1 MRIRVLALALTV
13 SLVAAVAAQEIKLTP
28 AKVESFSPQGQV
40 KDVRQVVARFSQP
53 MVSFGDPR
61 SESPFDVSC
70 AAPAENAGRGRW
82 ADARNWLYDFDRD
95 LPAGV
100 ECSFKTKAGLKTF
113 AGVEIASQTFRFSTG
128 GPSIRGAWPDEGEER
143 IDEAQVFMLALDA
156 HADLATV
163 RANAYCSV
171 DGIGER
177 LPLKVV
183 EGKERERILSEQKNR
198 ARVLFEVITKRASS
212 APERGVTAVKD
223 VRLIDAPILVA
234 SCSRPLPAG
243 ANVRLVWGAG
253 IKTINGIATTE
264 VQTLP
269 YQVRPHFSARFTCQR
284 VNANAGCIPVLPVQL
299 EFTAP
304 VSRELASK
312 IELQGLNGK
321 VHRPVIDPNVV
332 SVEAVEFKGPFAER
346 SEATITLPKELKD
359 DASRALSNAAA
370 FPMKIVI
377 DDDPPL
383 VKFPSRF
390 GILEA
395 NAQPA
400 LPVTVRNVEPTLDAY
415 ALDVAKAP
423 KVAAKGRVKRI
434 DTDDDVALAHWM
446 SRILQE
452 PEAYIRRRNGEY
464 AKPGSTPML
473 SDAER
478 ATAQPIDIPRA
489 EPKTAMQ
496 VIGIPLPQ
504 PGLYAVEI
512 ASLRLGQALHAEDKP
527 YYVSGGALVTN
538 LAVHFKHGRESSLAW
553 VTRLDDGKPAS
564 GAQVRVTDCLGK
576 RWWDGVT
583 DANGIARIDR
593 ELPRQNRWQEC
604 RHASNAYIVSARL
617 NGDMSLMLTSW
628 NEGIRPW
635 QFNLG
640 GGSGAEPVIAHTVF
654 DRALFRA
661 GETVSMK
668 HVIRRR
674 MGTGFTA
681 VEDRYLPRK
690 LQLVH
695 SGSGQQF
702 ELPVSWSNGTAITT
716 WSIPKDAK
724 LGEYSTL
731 FFDPERGRS
740 ARLQSGSFRVEQ
752 FRVPLMKAVLKP
764 PAKSVVNASQVAID
778 AQLSH
783 LSGGPAAGAPVKF
796 RSRIVPS
803 SRSFADYDEF
813 SFGGEVPK
821 IGIEAEA
828 PYDEAQEETQVT
840 SGTARVQDISLDA
853 NGGARVVFD
862 KLSVT
867 EKTQRTRALEVEM
880 EYADPNGQILTA
892 FTQTLLT
899 PSALVVGL
907 APDGSFFKRDSLRFK
922 AVVLDNTG
930 KPQAGKDVTVDA
942 YSSTRF
948 AYRKRLLGG
957 FYAYEQT
964 VEVKRLKQ
972 VCRGTSD
979 ARGLVLCSGAA
990 PATGDLI
997 LVAHTDDSQGN
1008 AAVATRDVYV
1018 AGHDDG
1024 WFEAGQS
1031 DRIDLIAD
1039 KRSYEPGETARF
1051 EVRMPYRVATALIS
1065 VEREGVL
1072 ESRVVTIDS
1081 KSPYIEVPMLGHYGP
1096 NAYVSALIVRGRVD
1110 PEVPGRFAWLRR
1122 MIFRA
1127 AKFVGLVDEV
1137 PVERDTRPTALVD
1150 LTKPSYRLGMAQ
1162 VKVGWKAYELR
1173 VKVEPDKAVYK
1184 VRDRAAVVIT
1194 VTDPS
1199 GKPMANAELAVAAVD
1214 EGLLALASNRS
1225 WDLLGAMMQRRPI
1238 EVETS
1243 TAQSQ
1248 VIGKRHF
1255 GKKAVA
1261 AGGGGGS
1268 GENARELFDT
1278 LLMWNPR
1285 VLLDENGRA
1294 RIEVPLNDSLT
1305 SFRIE
1310 AIANTTSVADGEPS
1324 RFGSGGAAIRT
1335 TQDVMLFAGL
1345 PPFVREGDRFDAQ
1358 VTVRNG
1364 SDRPL
1369 ELSLDATMNGDG
1381 MPATQL
1387 PPSTMSLAAGGAQT
1401 ISLPAQVPFGV
1412 KQLQWQITARE
1423 VNASASDTIRISQ
1436 SVGVAVP
1443 VRVFQQTLLQ
1453 IEPAKTTSF
1462 PIELPRGA
1470 ITGRGGVEVKL
1481 ARSLGGSAD
1490 TIKQWMAAY
1499 PFTCLEQRASVAVAL
1514 EDQARWQRVMDSLPA
1529 LLDRDG
1535 LAKFFPSPWN
1545 DGDDTLTAY
1554 LLTIASE
1561 AGYEIP
1567 EAARERMLR
1576 GLADFVAGRV
1586 VRYTALPT
1594 ADLAIRK
1601 VAAIDALARYQ
1612 KAEPRMLESIEIAPN
1627 LWPTSAVLD
1636 WMSLLKKLQTIPKRN
1651 ERLAEA
1657 QQILRS
1663 RMTFS
1668 GTTLAFS
1675 TEKSDYLW
1683 WLMVSPDRNAVRA
1696 LALLSDDA
1704 SFKDEM
1710 PRIARGA
1717 LSRQQAGKWNTTLAN
1732 AWGVLALRRFQSR
1745 FESEAVT
1752 GRSIVSVGSDPH
1764 SLDWKSAQS
1773 RATNDPTKG
1782 TAIGAGPSQADRGPP
1797 RGADAQRP
1805 GANTYS
1811 IGAGVDTQFAWPAS
1825 VEPLSIVHEGS
1836 GRPWAFIT
1844 SRAALPL
1851 QAPLFA
1857 GYQIKRT
1864 VTPIE
1869 QKAASVWARGD
1880 VYRVTLEVE
1889 AQMDMTWVVI
1899 SDPIPAGAAVLGSGL
1914 GGDSRQLVTNERREG
1929 MAWPAY
1935 EERAFDGF
1943 RAYYRYVPKGKLKLE
1958 YTVRLNNA
1966 GAFSM
1971 PPTRVE
1977 AMYAPESFGELP
1989 VASMEVRQ

>member
-1 MRIRVLALALTV
+1 MRIRNVAVVLLL
-13 SLVAAVAAQEIKLTP
+13 SLVAAVAAQDA

-61 SESPFDVSC
+61 SEAPFDIEC
-70 AAPAENAGRGRW
+70 AALGKNLGRGRW
-82 ADARNWLYDFDRD
+82 ADARNWLYDFDQD
-95 LPAGV
+95 LPAGI
-100 ECSFKTKAGLKTF
+100 ECNFKTKPGLKTF
-113 AGVEIASQTFRFSTG
+113 AGAEVAAQTFRFSTG
-128 GPSIRGAWPDEGEER
+128 GPSIRGAWPDEGEDR

-156 HADLATV
+156 HADLASV
-163 RANAYCSV
+163 RANAYCVV

-177 LPLKVV
+177 LPLAII
-183 EGKERERILSEQKNR
+183 EGKERERILGEQKNR
-198 ARVLFEVITKRASS
+198 ARVLFEVITKRGNRGIAS
-212 APERGVTAVKD
+212 
-223 VRLIDAPILVA
+223 VRDQRLVDAPILVS
-234 SCSRPLPAG
+234 SCGRPLPAG
-243 ANVRLVWGAG
+243 SNVRLVWGAG
-253 IKTINGIATTE
+253 IKTVNGIMTTE
-264 VQTLP
+264 SQTLP
-269 YQVRPHFSARFTCQR
+269 YQVRPQFSARFTCQR
-284 VNANAGCIPVLPVQL
+284 VNANAGCIPVLPAQL

-304 VSRELASK
+304 VARDIASK
-312 IELQGLNGK
+312 IELRGVDGA
-321 VHRPVIDPNVV
+321 VHRPTIDSNVATV
-332 SVEAVEFKGPFAER
+332 DSVEFKGPFAER
-346 SEATITLPKELKD
+346 SEATILLPGNLKD
-359 DASRALSNAAA
+359 DAGRTLANTAA
-370 FPMKIVI
+370 FPMKVRI

-390 GILEA
+390 GILEV

-400 LPVTVRNVEPTLDAY
+400 LPVTVRNVEPMLDAY

-423 KVAAKGRVKRI
+423 KVAAKGRIKRI
-434 DTDDDVALAHWM
+434 DTDDDAAVAQWM
-446 SRILQE
+446 RRILRE
-452 PEAYIRRRNGEY
+452 PSEDVRRNGEY
-464 AKPGSTPML
+464 LRPGSLPML
-473 SDAER
+473 SDIER
-478 ATAQPIDIPRA
+478 TAAQPIDIPRA
-489 EPKTAMQ
+489 EPKMAMQ

-504 PGLYAVEI
+504 TGLYAVEI
-512 ASLRLGQALHAEDKP
+512 ASKRLGQALHAEDKP

-553 VTRLDDGKPAS
+553 VTRLDDGKPVA

-576 RWWDGVT
+576 RWWDGAT
-583 DANGIARIDR
+583 DGSGIARIAQ
-593 ELPRQNRWQEC
+593 ELPPQNRWRDC
-604 RHASNAYIVSARL
+604 PHASNAYLVSARID
-617 NGDMSLMLTSW
+617 GDMSLMLTSW

-635 QFNLG
+635 QFSLG
-640 GGSGAEPVIAHTVF
+640 GGSGADPVIAHTVF

-674 MGTGFTA
+674 VGSGFAA
-681 VEDRYLPRK
+681 VETRSLPRQ
-690 LQLVH
+690 LQLIH
-695 SGSGQQF
+695 SGSGQKF
-702 ELPVSWSNGTAITT
+702 ELPATWNNGTALST

-724 LGEYSTL
+724 LGEYTVL
-731 FFDPERGRS
+731 FVDPERGRG
-740 ARLQSGSFRVEQ
+740 RQLQSGAFRVEQ

-764 PAKSVVNASQVAID
+764 PSKAVVNPTQVSID
-778 AQLSH
+778 AQLSY

-796 RSRIVPS
+796 RSRVVPS
-803 SRSFADYDEF
+803 SQSFPEYDEF
-813 SFGGEVPK
+813 SFGGAVPK
-821 IGIEAEA
+821 VGIEAEA
-828 PYDEAQEETQVT
+828 PYDEDRQDEPEAI
-840 SGTARVQDISLDA
+840 GGAARVQNVSLDV

-862 KLSVT
+862 KLAADKALFK
-867 EKTQRTRALEVEM
+867 EQTRALEVEM

-892 FTQTLLT
+892 FTQTLLS
-899 PSALVVGL
+899 PSAVVVGL
-907 APDGSFFKRDSLRFK
+907 ALDGSTFKRDSLKMK
-922 AVVLDNTG
+922 AVVLDNAG
-930 KPQAGKDVTVDA
+930 KPQVGKDVTVDA
-942 YSSTRF
+942 YSRTRF

-972 VCRGTSD
+972 VCRGTTD
-979 ARGLVLCSGAA
+979 ARGLVRCSGPA
-990 PATGDLI
+990 PASGDLI
-997 LVAHTDDSQGN
+997 LVARADDAQGN
-1008 AAVATRDVYV
+1008 AAIATRDVYV
-1018 AGHDDG
+1018 AGSDDS

-1039 KRSYEPGETARF
+1039 KRSYEPGETARY
-1051 EVRMPYRVATALIS
+1051 EVRMPYRTATALIT

-1072 ESRVVTIDS
+1072 ESRVATIDS

-1096 NAYVSALIVRGRVD
+1096 NAYVTALVVRGRIE
-1110 PEVPGRFAWLRR
+1110 PELPGKFAWLRR
-1122 MIFRA
+1122 MIYRA
-1127 AKFVGLVDEV
+1127 AKFIGIVDEV

-1173 VKVEPDKAVYK
+1173 VKVEPEKPVYK
-1184 VRDRAAVVIT
+1184 VRDRAAVIVT
-1194 VTDPS
+1194 VTDPN

-1225 WDLLGAMMQRRPI
+1225 WDLLSAMMQRRPI

-1261 AGGGGGS
+1261 AGGGGG

-1285 VLLDENGRA
+1285 VTLDENGRA
-1294 RIEVPLNDSLT
+1294 RVEVPLNDSLT

-1310 AIANTTSVADGEPS
+1310 AIANTTTGES

-1335 TQDVMLFAGL
+1335 TQDVMMFAGL

-1364 SDRPL
+1364 ADRPL
-1369 ELSLDATMNGDG
+1369 ELAINATMNAEGAAG
-1381 MPATQL
+1381 TQL
-1387 PPSTMSLAAGGAQT
+1387 PASTLSLAAGGAQT
-1401 ISLPAQVPFGV
+1401 ISLPAQVPYGA
-1412 KQLQWQITARE
+1412 KQLRWQITARE
-1423 VNASASDTIRISQ
+1423 MNAAEVNAKTSDTIKISQ
-1436 SVGVAVP
+1436 NVGVAVP
-1443 VRVFQQTLLQ
+1443 VRVYQQTLLQ
-1453 IEPAKTTSF
+1453 LEPAKATSF
-1462 PIELPRGA
+1462 PVELPKGA
-1470 ITGRGGVEVKL
+1470 IAGRGGVEVKL
-1481 ARSLGGSAD
+1481 ARSLGGSAE
-1490 TIKQWMAAY
+1490 TIQQWMAAY

-1514 EDQARWQRVMDSLPA
+1514 EDPLRWQRVMDSLPA

-1535 LAKFFPSPWN
+1535 LAKYFPSSWPN
-1545 DGDDTLTAY
+1545 DGDDTLTSY
-1554 LLTIASE
+1554 LLTIANE

-1601 VAAIDALARYQ
+1601 VAAIEALARYG

-1651 ERLAEA
+1651 ERLAEV

-1668 GTTLAFS
+1668 GTTLVFS

-1704 SFKDEM
+1704 SFKEEM
-1710 PRIARGA
+1710 PRMARGA

-1745 FESEAVT
+1745 FEGEAVT
-1752 GRSIVSVGSDPH
+1752 GRSIVSVGNDPH
-1764 SLDWKSAQS
+1764 SLDWKTAQS
-1773 RATNDPTKG
+1773 RATNDPTRG
-1782 TAIGAGPSQADRGPP
+1782 TPV
-1797 RGADAQRP
+1797 
-1805 GANTYS
+1805 
-1811 IGAGVDTQFAWPAS
+1811 GAGVDTQFAWPTS
-1825 VEPLSIVHEGS
+1825 VESLSIVHEGS

-1864 VTPIE
+1864 VTPVE
-1869 QKAASVWARGD
+1869 QKTANVWARGD
-1880 VYRVTLEVE
+1880 TYRVTLEVD
-1889 AQMDMTWVVI
+1889 AQADMTWVVV
-1899 SDPIPAGAAVLGSGL
+1899 SDPIPTGAAVLGSGL
-1914 GGDSRQLVTNERREG
+1914 GGDSRQLVSNERRDG

-1977 AMYAPESFGELP
+1977 AMYAPESFAELP
-1989 VASMEVRQ
+1989 VAALEVRP

>member
-1 MRIRVLALALTV
+1 MRIRLLVLALML
-13 SLVAAVAAQEIKLTP
+13 SLVAAVAAQDA
-28 AKVESFSPQGQV
+28 AKVESFSPQGQI

-61 SESPFDVSC
+61 SEAPFDIAC
-70 AAPAENAGRGRW
+70 AALGANSGRGRW
-82 ADARNWLYDFDRD
+82 ADARNWLYDFEQD
-95 LPAGV
+95 LPAGI
-100 ECSFKTKAGLKTF
+100 ECTFKTKAGLKTF
-113 AGVEIASQTFRFSTG
+113 AGVELAAQTFRFSTG
-128 GPSIRGAWPDEGEER
+128 GPSIRGAWPDEGAER
-143 IDEAQVFMLALDA
+143 IDEAQVFLLALDA
-156 HADLATV
+156 HADLASV
-163 RANAYCSV
+163 RANAYCAV

-177 LPLKVV
+177 LPLSIL
-183 EGKERERILSEQKNR
+183 EGKERERILAEQKNR
-198 ARVLFEVITKRASS
+198 ARVLFEVITKRGNRGLAS
-212 APERGVTAVKD
+212 VKD
-223 VRLIDAPILVA
+223 VRLVDAPILVA
-234 SCSRPLPAG
+234 SCGRPLPAG
-243 ANVRLVWGAG
+243 AHVRLVWGAG
-253 IKTINGIATTE
+253 IKTTNGIATTE
-264 VQTLP
+264 AQTLS
-269 YQVRPHFSARFTCQR
+269 YQVRPQFSARFTCQR
-284 VNANAGCIPVLPVQL
+284 VNANAGCIPVLPAQL

-304 VSRELASK
+304 VARGVASK
-312 IELQGLNGK
+312 IELRAADGQ
-321 VHRPVIDPNVV
+321 VHRPTIDPNVATV
-332 SVEAVEFKGPFAER
+332 DTVEFKGPFAER
-346 SEATITLPKELKD
+346 SEATISLPNDLKD
-359 DASRALSNAAA
+359 DAGRALANAAA
-370 FPMKIVI
+370 FPMKVRI

-390 GILEA
+390 GILEV

-400 LPVTVRNVEPTLDAY
+400 LPVTVRNVEPMLDAY

-423 KVAAKGRVKRI
+423 KAAAKGRIKRI
-434 DTDDDVALAHWM
+434 DTDDDAALAQWM
-446 SRILQE
+446 RRILRE
-452 PEAYIRRRNGEY
+452 PSEDIRRRNGEY
-464 AKPGSTPML
+464 LKPGSVPML

-478 ATAQPIDIPRA
+478 AAAQPIDIPRA
-489 EPKTAMQ
+489 EPKMAMQ

-512 ASLRLGQALHAEDKP
+512 ASTRLGQALHAEDRP

-553 VTRLDDGKPAS
+553 VTRLDSGKPVA
-564 GAQVRVTDCLGK
+564 GAQVRVTDCVGR
-576 RWWDGVT
+576 RWWDGAT
-583 DANGIARIDR
+583 DANGIARIER
-593 ELPRQNRWQEC
+593 ELPRQNRWQDC
-604 RHASNAYIVSARL
+604 PHAPNAYLVSARIG
-617 NGDMSLMLTSW
+617 GDMSLMLTSW

-640 GGSGAEPVIAHTVF
+640 GGSGAEPVIAHTVL

-674 MGTGFTA
+674 VGTGFAAIET
-681 VEDRYLPRK
+681 RNLPRQ
-690 LQLVH
+690 LQLIH
-695 SGSGQQF
+695 SGSGQRF
-702 ELPVSWSNGTAITT
+702 ELPLAWSNGTALST
-716 WSIPKDAK
+716 WNIPKDAK
-724 LGEYSTL
+724 LGEYTVL
-731 FFDPERGRS
+731 FVDAERGRES
-740 ARLQSGSFRVEQ
+740 QFRSSRLQSGSFRVEQ

-764 PAKSVVNASQVAID
+764 PSKSVVNASQVTID
-778 AQLSH
+778 AQLSY

-796 RSRIVPS
+796 RSRIVS
-803 SRSFADYDEF
+803 SSQSFPAYEKF
-813 SFGGEVPK
+813 TFGGVVPK
-821 IGIEAEA
+821 VGIEAEA
-828 PYDEAQEETQVT
+828 PYDEDRQDEPEAT
-840 SGTARVQDISLDA
+840 GGAARVQNVSLDA
-853 NGGARVVFD
+853 NGGVRVVFD
-862 KLSVT
+862 KLSSADKK
-867 EKTQRTRALEVEM
+867 EQQTRALEVEM

-922 AVVLDNTG
+922 AIVLDSTG
-930 KPQAGKDVTVDA
+930 KPQAGKDVSVDA
-942 YSSTRF
+942 YSRTRF

-979 ARGLVLCSGAA
+979 ARGLVLCSGSA
-990 PATGDLI
+990 PASGDLI
-997 LVAHTDDSQGN
+997 LVARADDAQGN
-1008 AAVATRDVYV
+1008 AAIATRDVYV
-1018 AGHDDG
+1018 AGSDDS
-1024 WFEAGQS
+1024 WFDAGQS

-1039 KRSYEPGETARF
+1039 KRSYEPGETARY
-1051 EVRMPYRVATALIS
+1051 EVRMPYRIATALIS

-1072 ESRVVTIDS
+1072 DTRVVTIDS

-1096 NAYVSALIVRGRVD
+1096 NAYVSALVVRGRVE
-1110 PEVPGRFAWLRR
+1110 PEMPGRFAWLRK
-1122 MIFRA
+1122 MIYRA
-1127 AKFVGLVDEV
+1127 AKFIGLVDEV

-1150 LTKPSYRLGMAQ
+1150 LTKPSFRLGMAQ

-1173 VKVEPDKAVYK
+1173 VKVEPEKPVYK
-1184 VRDRAAVVIT
+1184 VRDRAAVIVT
-1194 VTDPS
+1194 VTDPN
-1199 GKPMANAELAVAAVD
+1199 GQPMSNAELAVAAVD

-1261 AGGGGGS
+1261 AGGGGG

-1285 VLLDENGRA
+1285 VTLDENGRA

-1310 AIANTTSVADGEPS
+1310 AIANTTSGES
-1324 RFGSGGAAIRT
+1324 RFGSGGATIRT
-1335 TQDVMLFAGL
+1335 TQDVMIFAGL

-1364 SDRPL
+1364 ADRQL
-1369 ELSLDATMNGDG
+1369 ELAINATMNGDG
-1381 MPATQL
+1381 ASGTKL
-1387 PPSTMSLAAGGAQT
+1387 PPNTISLAAGGAQT

-1423 VNASASDTIRISQ
+1423 TNATASDTIKISQ

-1443 VRVFQQTLLQ
+1443 VRVYQQTLLQ
-1453 IEPAKTTSF
+1453 LEPAKATSF
-1462 PIELPRGA
+1462 PVELPKGA
-1470 ITGRGGVEVKL
+1470 IAGRGGVEVKL

-1514 EDQARWQRVMDSLPA
+1514 EDPLRWQRVMDSLPA

-1545 DGDDTLTAY
+1545 DGDDTLTSY

-1567 EAARERMLR
+1567 GSARERMLR
-1576 GLADFVAGRV
+1576 GLTDFVAGRV
-1586 VRYTALPT
+1586 VRYGALPT

-1601 VAAIDALARYQ
+1601 IAAIDALARYE
-1612 KAEPRMLESIEIAPN
+1612 KAQPRMLESIEIAPN

-1636 WMSLLKKLQTIPKRN
+1636 WMSLLKKLQAIPKRN

-1668 GTTLAFS
+1668 GTTLVFS

-1696 LALLSDDA
+1696 LALLSDDPT
-1704 SFKDEM
+1704 FKDEM
-1710 PRIARGA
+1710 PRMARGA

-1732 AWGVLALRRFQSR
+1732 AWGVLALRRFQAR

-1764 SLDWKSAQS
+1764 PLDWKAAQS

-1782 TAIGAGPSQADRGPP
+1782 TP
-1797 RGADAQRP
+1797 
-1805 GANTYS
+1805 
-1811 IGAGVDTQFAWPAS
+1811 IGAGVDTQFAWPAN

-1836 GRPWAFIT
+1836 GRPWAFII

-1851 QAPLFA
+1851 DKPLFA
-1857 GYQIKRT
+1857 GYQIKRS
-1864 VTPIE
+1864 VTPVD
-1869 QKAASVWARGD
+1869 QKTANIWARGD
-1880 VYRVTLEVE
+1880 VYRVTLEID
-1889 AQMDMTWVVI
+1889 AQADMTWVVI

-1914 GGDSRQLVTNERREG
+1914 GGDSRQLTSTERRDG
-1929 MAWPAY
+1929 QAWPAY
-1935 EERAFDGF
+1935 EERAFEGF

-1977 AMYAPESFGELP
+1977 AMYAPESFAELP
-1989 VASMEVRQ
+1989 VASIEVRP

>member
-1 MRIRVLALALTV
+1 MQIRTIALASLL
-13 SLVAAVAAQEIKLTP
+13 SLVAAVAAQDA
-28 AKVESFSPQGQV
+28 AKVESFSPQGQI

-61 SESPFDVSC
+61 SEAPFDIAC
-70 AAPAENAGRGRW
+70 DAKGRGRW
-82 ADARNWLYDFDRD
+82 ADARNWLYDFDQD

-100 ECSFKTKAGLKTF
+100 ECTFKTKPALKTF
-113 AGVEIASQTFRFSTG
+113 AGVDVAAQTFRFSTG

-143 IDEAQVFMLALDA
+143 IDEAQVFLLALDA
-156 HADLATV
+156 HADPASV
-163 RANAYCSV
+163 RANAYCAV

-177 LPLKVV
+177 LPLNIIQ
-183 EGKERERILSEQKNR
+183 GKERERILAEQKNR
-198 ARVLFEVITKRASS
+198 ARVLFEVITKRGSRGIAS
-212 APERGVTAVKD
+212 VKD
-223 VRLIDAPILVA
+223 VRLIDAPILAV
-234 SCSRPLPAG
+234 SCGRPLPAG
-243 ANVRLVWGAG
+243 AHVRLVWGAG
-253 IKTINGIATTE
+253 IKTSSGIATTE

-269 YQVRPHFSARFTCQR
+269 YQVRPQFSARFTCQR
-284 VNANAGCIPVLPVQL
+284 VNANAGCIPVLPAQL
-299 EFTAP
+299 ELTGP
-304 VSRELASK
+304 VARDIASK
-312 IELQGLNGK
+312 IELRAADGQ
-321 VHRPVIDPNVV
+321 VHRPTIDPNVATV
-332 SVEAVEFKGPFAER
+332 DAVEFKGPFAER
-346 SEATITLPKELKD
+346 SEATISLPDGFKD
-359 DASRALSNAAA
+359 DAGRTLANASA
-370 FPMKIVI
+370 FPMKVRI

-390 GILEA
+390 GILEL

-400 LPVTVRNVEPTLDAY
+400 LPVTVRNVEPLLDAY

-423 KVAAKGRVKRI
+423 NAFAKAAAKGRIKRI
-434 DTDDDVALAHWM
+434 DTDDDAAVAQWM
-446 SRILQE
+446 RRILRE
-452 PEAYIRRRNGEY
+452 PSEDIRRRNGEY
-464 AKPGSTPML
+464 LKPGTVPML
-473 SDAER
+473 SDADR
-478 ATAQPIDIPRA
+478 AAAQPIDIPRA
-489 EPKTAMQ
+489 EPKMAMQ

-512 ASLRLGQALHAEDKP
+512 ASARLGQALHAEDKP

-553 VTRLDDGKPAS
+553 VTRLDDGKPVV
-564 GAQVRVTDCLGK
+564 GAQVRVTDCVGK
-576 RWWDGVT
+576 HWWDGAT
-583 DANGIARIDR
+583 DANGIARIER
-593 ELPRQNRWQEC
+593 ELPRQNRWQDC
-604 RHASNAYIVSARL
+604 PHAPNAYLVSARI
-617 NGDMSLMLTSW
+617 GSDMSLMLTSW

-674 MGTGFTA
+674 VGTGFAA
-681 VEDRYLPRK
+681 VETRNLPRQ
-690 LQLVH
+690 LQLIH
-695 SGSGQQF
+695 SGSGQRF
-702 ELPVSWSNGTAITT
+702 ELTLAWNNGTALST
-716 WSIPKDAK
+716 WDIPKDAK
-724 LGEYSTL
+724 LGEYTTL
-731 FFDPERGRS
+731 LVESERGRGG

-764 PAKSVVNASQVAID
+764 PSKSVVNATQVTID
-778 AQLSH
+778 AQLSY

-803 SRSFADYDEF
+803 SQSFADYEEF
-813 SFGGEVPK
+813 SFGGAVPK
-821 IGIEAEA
+821 VGIEAEA
-828 PYDEAQEETQVT
+828 PYDESAPDEPEATG
-840 SGTARVQDISLDA
+840 GTARVQAVSLDA

-862 KLSVT
+862 NLTADK
-867 EKTQRTRALEVEM
+867 KQQQTRALEVEM

-899 PSALVVGL
+899 PSALVIGL

-930 KPQAGKDVTVDA
+930 KPEAGKEVSVDA
-942 YSSTRF
+942 FSRTRF

-964 VEVKRLKQ
+964 VEIKRLKQ

-979 ARGLVLCSGAA
+979 ARGLVLCSGSA
-990 PATGDLI
+990 PASGDLI
-997 LVAHTDDSQGN
+997 VVARAEDAQGN
-1008 AAVATRDVYV
+1008 PAIATRDVYV
-1018 AGHDDG
+1018 AGSDDS
-1024 WFEAGQS
+1024 WFEAGSS

-1039 KRSYEPGETARF
+1039 KRSYEPGETARY
-1051 EVRMPYRVATALIS
+1051 EVRMPYRTATALIS
-1065 VEREGVL
+1065 IEREGML

-1096 NAYVSALIVRGRVD
+1096 NAYVSALVVRGRIE
-1110 PEVPGRFAWLRR
+1110 PEMPGRFAWLRR
-1122 MIFRA
+1122 MIYRA
-1127 AKFVGLVDEV
+1127 AKFVGLVEDV

-1173 VKVEPDKAVYK
+1173 VKVEPEKPVYK
-1184 VRDRAAVVIT
+1184 VRDRAAVIVT

-1199 GKPMANAELAVAAVD
+1199 GKPASNAELAVAAVD

-1261 AGGGGGS
+1261 AGGGGG

-1278 LLMWNPR
+1278 LLMWNPH
-1285 VLLDENGRA
+1285 VTLDENGRA

-1310 AIANTTSVADGEPS
+1310 AIANTTQGEF

-1335 TQDVMLFAGL
+1335 TQDVMIFAGL

-1364 SDRPL
+1364 ADRPL
-1369 ELSLDATMNGDG
+1369 ELALNATMNGDG
-1381 MPATQL
+1381 IAATKS
-1387 PPSTMSLAAGGAQT
+1387 PPNTISLAAGGAQT

-1423 VNASASDTIRISQ
+1423 ANATASDTIKILQ

-1443 VRVFQQTLLQ
+1443 VRVYQQTLLQ
-1453 IEPAKTTSF
+1453 LEPAKATSF
-1462 PIELPRGA
+1462 PVELPKGA
-1470 ITGRGGVEVKL
+1470 IAGRGGVEVKL
-1481 ARSLGGSAD
+1481 ARSLGGSAE
-1490 TIKQWMAAY
+1490 TIQQWMATY

-1514 EDQARWQRVMDSLPA
+1514 EDPMRWQRVMDSLPA

-1545 DGDDTLTAY
+1545 DGDDTLTSY

-1567 EAARERMLR
+1567 DAARERMLR
-1576 GLADFVAGRV
+1576 GLSDFVAGRV

-1601 VAAIDALARYQ
+1601 IAAIDALARYG

-1636 WMSLLKKLQTIPKRN
+1636 WMSLLKKLQTIHKRN

-1668 GTTLAFS
+1668 GTTLVFS

-1696 LALLSDDA
+1696 LALLSDDPT
-1704 SFKDEM
+1704 FKDEM
-1710 PRIARGA
+1710 PRMARGA

-1745 FESEAVT
+1745 FESAAVT
-1752 GRSIVSVGSDPH
+1752 GRSIVSVGTDPH
-1764 SLDWKSAQS
+1764 ALDWKTAQS

-1782 TAIGAGPSQADRGPP
+1782 TP
-1797 RGADAQRP
+1797 
-1805 GANTYS
+1805 

-1825 VEPLSIVHEGS
+1825 VESLLMVHEGS

-1851 QAPLFA
+1851 DKPLFA
-1857 GYQIKRT
+1857 GYQIKRS

-1869 QKAASVWARGD
+1869 QKTANVWARGD

-1889 AQMDMTWVVI
+1889 AQADMTWVVI
-1899 SDPIPAGAAVLGSGL
+1899 SDPIPAGAAILGSGL
-1914 GGDSRQLVTNERREG
+1914 GGDARQLTSNERRDG
-1929 MAWPAY
+1929 YAWPAY
-1935 EERAFDGF
+1935 EERAFEGF
-1943 RAYYRYVPKGKLKLE
+1943 RAYYRYVPKGNLKVE

-1977 AMYAPESFGELP
+1977 AMYAPESFAELP
-1989 VASMEVRQ
+1989 VAAIEVRP

>member
-1 MRIRVLALALTV
+1 MRIRPFALALAL
-13 SLVAAVAAQEIKLTP
+13 SLVAAVAAQDA
-28 AKVESFSPQGQV
+28 AKVESFSPQGQI
-40 KDVRQVVARFSQP
+40 KDVRQVVVRFSQP
-53 MVSFGDPR
+53 MVSFNDPR
-61 SESPFDVSC
+61 SEAPFDIAC
-70 AAPAENAGRGRW
+70 AGVGRGRW
-82 ADARNWLYDFDRD
+82 ADARNWLYDFDQD
-95 LPAGV
+95 LPAGI
-100 ECSFKTKAGLKTF
+100 ECNFKTKAGLKSF
-113 AGVEIASQTFRFSTG
+113 AGAEVAAQTFRFSTG

-156 HADLATV
+156 HADLASV
-163 RANAYCSV
+163 RANAYCAV

-177 LPLKVV
+177 LPLAII
-183 EGKERERILSEQKNR
+183 EGKERERILAGQKNR
-198 ARVLFEVITKRASS
+198 ARVLFEVIFKRGN
-212 APERGVTAVKD
+212 RGVAAVKD
-223 VRLIDAPILVA
+223 VRLVDAPVLVA
-234 SCSRPLPAG
+234 SCGRPLPAG
-243 ANVRLVWGAG
+243 AHVRLVWGAG
-253 IKTINGIATTE
+253 IRTTNGIATTE

-269 YQVRPHFSARFTCQR
+269 YQVRPQFSARFTCQR
-284 VNANAGCIPVLPVQL
+284 VNANAGCIPVLPAQL

-304 VSRELASK
+304 VARDLASK
-312 IELQGLNGK
+312 IELRGADGQ
-321 VHRPVIDPNVV
+321 VHRATIDPNVATV
-332 SVEAVEFKGPFAER
+332 DSVEFKGPFAER
-346 SEATITLPKELKD
+346 SEATISLPSDLKD
-359 DASRALSNAAA
+359 DAGRVLANAAA
-370 FPMKIVI
+370 FPMKVRI

-390 GILEA
+390 GILEV

-400 LPVTVRNVEPTLDAY
+400 LPVTVRNVEPMLNAY

-423 KVAAKGRVKRI
+423 KVAAKGRIKRI
-434 DTDDDVALAHWM
+434 DTDDDAALAQWM
-446 SRILQE
+446 RRILRE
-452 PEAYIRRRNGEY
+452 PSEDIRRRNGEY
-464 AKPGSTPML
+464 LKPGTVPML

-478 ATAQPIDIPRA
+478 SAAQPIDIPRA
-489 EPKTAMQ
+489 EPKMAMQ

-504 PGLYAVEI
+504 TGLYAVEI
-512 ASLRLGQALHAEDKP
+512 ASRRLGQALHAEDKP

-553 VTRLDDGKPAS
+553 VTRLDDGKPVA

-583 DANGIARIDR
+583 DASGIARVER
-593 ELPRQNRWQEC
+593 ELPRQSRWQDC
-604 RHASNAYIVSARL
+604 PHASNAYIVSARID
-617 NGDMSLMLTSW
+617 GDMSLMLTSW

-668 HVIRRR
+668 HLIRRR
-674 MGTGFTA
+674 VGAGFAA
-681 VEDRYLPRK
+681 VETRNLPRQ
-690 LQLVH
+690 LQLIH
-695 SGSGQQF
+695 SGSGQRF
-702 ELPVSWSNGTAITT
+702 EVPVTWSNGTALST
-716 WSIPKDAK
+716 WNIPKDAK
-724 LGEYSTL
+724 LGEYTVL
-731 FFDPERGRS
+731 FADPERGRS
-740 ARLQSGSFRVEQ
+740 ARLQSGVFRVEQ

-764 PAKSVVNASQVAID
+764 PSKAIVNPSQVTID
-778 AQLSH
+778 AQLSY

-803 SRSFADYDEF
+803 SPLGDMRFAEYDEF
-813 SFGGEVPK
+813 SFGGAVPK
-821 IGIEAEA
+821 VGIEAEA
-828 PYDEAQEETQVT
+828 PYDESAQDEPEAI
-840 SGTARVQDISLDA
+840 GGAARVQNVSLDA

-862 KLSVT
+862 KLAADKALFK
-867 EKTQRTRALEVEM
+867 EQTRALEVEM
-880 EYADPNGQILTA
+880 EYADPNGQILIA

-922 AVVLDNTG
+922 AVVLDNAD
-930 KPQAGKDVTVDA
+930 KPQAGKEVSVDA
-942 YSSTRF
+942 YSRTRF

-964 VEVKRLKQ
+964 VEIKRLKQ

-979 ARGLVLCSGAA
+979 ARGLVLCSGSA
-990 PATGDLI
+990 PASGDLI
-997 LVAHTDDSQGN
+997 LVARADDAQGN
-1008 AAVATRDVYV
+1008 AAIATRDVYV
-1018 AGHDDG
+1018 AGSDDG

-1039 KRSYEPGETARF
+1039 KRSYEPGETARY
-1051 EVRMPYRVATALIS
+1051 EVRMPYRTATALIS

-1096 NAYVSALIVRGRVD
+1096 NAYVSALVVRGRVD
-1110 PEVPGRFAWLRR
+1110 PEVPGRFAWLKR
-1122 MIFRA
+1122 MIYRA

-1150 LTKPSYRLGMAQ
+1150 LTKPSYRLGMTQ

-1173 VKVEPDKAVYK
+1173 VKVEPEKPVYK
-1184 VRDRAAVVIT
+1184 VRDRAAVIVT
-1194 VTDPS
+1194 VTDPG

-1261 AGGGGGS
+1261 AGGGGG

-1285 VLLDENGRA
+1285 VTLDENGRA
-1294 RIEVPLNDSLT
+1294 RVEVPLNDSLT

-1310 AIANTTSVADGEPS
+1310 AIANTTTGES

-1364 SDRPL
+1364 ADRPL
-1369 ELSLDATMNGDG
+1369 KLAINAMMSGDG
-1381 MPATQL
+1381 IPGTNL
-1387 PPSTMSLAAGGAQT
+1387 SPNNISLAAGGAQT

-1423 VNASASDTIRISQ
+1423 ANATASDTIKISQ

-1443 VRVFQQTLLQ
+1443 VRVYQQTLLQ
-1453 IEPAKTTSF
+1453 LEPAKATSF
-1462 PIELPRGA
+1462 PVELPKGA
-1470 ITGRGGVEVKL
+1470 IAGRGGVEVKL
-1481 ARSLGGSAD
+1481 ARSLGGSAE

-1514 EDQARWQRVMDSLPA
+1514 EDPTRWQRVMDSLPA

-1554 LLTIASE
+1554 LLTISNE

-1567 EAARERMLR
+1567 EGARERMLR
-1576 GLADFVAGRV
+1576 GLTDFVAGRV

-1601 VAAIDALARYQ
+1601 VAAIDALARYG

-1651 ERLAEA
+1651 ERLAEV

-1668 GTTLAFS
+1668 GTTLVFS

-1683 WLMVSPDRNAVRA
+1683 WLMVSPDRNAVRS
-1696 LALLSDDA
+1696 LALLSDDV

-1710 PRIARGA
+1710 PRMARGA

-1745 FESEAVT
+1745 FEGEAVT
-1752 GRSIVSVGSDPH
+1752 GRSVVSVGNDPH
-1764 SLDWKSAQS
+1764 PLDWKTAQS

-1782 TAIGAGPSQADRGPP
+1782 TP
-1797 RGADAQRP
+1797 
-1805 GANTYS
+1805 
-1811 IGAGVDTQFAWPAS
+1811 IGAGVDTQFAWPAT

-1836 GRPWAFIT
+1836 GRPWAFFT

-1851 QAPLFA
+1851 DKPLFA
-1857 GYQIKRT
+1857 GYQIKRS

-1869 QKAASVWARGD
+1869 QKTANVWARGD
-1880 VYRVTLEVE
+1880 VYRVTLEVD
-1889 AQMDMTWVVI
+1889 AQADMTWVVV
-1899 SDPIPAGAAVLGSGL
+1899 SDPIPAGAAILGSGL
-1914 GGDSRQLVTNERREG
+1914 GGDSRQLASTQRDG
-1929 MAWPAY
+1929 QAWPAY
-1935 EERAFDGF
+1935 EERAFEGF

-1989 VASMEVRQ
+1989 VASIEVRP

>member
-1 MRIRVLALALTV
+1 MRFRVLALALTV
-13 SLVAAVAAQEIKLTP
+13 SLVAAVAAQEVKQNP

-61 SESPFDVSC
+61 SESPFDVMC
-70 AAPAENAGRGRW
+70 AAPGENPGRGRW

-100 ECSFKTKAGLKTF
+100 ECSFKTKAALKTF
-113 AGVEIASQTFRFSTG
+113 AGVEIASHTFRFSTG

-143 IDEAQVFMLALDA
+143 IDESQVFMLALDA

-177 LPLKVV
+177 LPLRIV
-183 EGKERERILSEQKNR
+183 EAKERERILSEQKNR
-198 ARVLFEVITKRASS
+198 ARVLFEVITKRGN
-212 APERGVTAVKD
+212 RGVAAVKD

-234 SCSRPLPAG
+234 SCGRPLPAG
-243 ANVRLVWGAG
+243 AKVRLVWGAG
-253 IKTINGIATTE
+253 IKTVNGIATTE
-264 VQTLP
+264 AQTLP

-284 VNANAGCIPVLPVQL
+284 VNANAGCIPVLPAQL

-304 VSRELASK
+304 VPRELASK
-312 IELQGLNGK
+312 IELQALNGK
-321 VHRPVIDPNVV
+321 VHRPNIDPNVATV
-332 SVEAVEFKGPFAER
+332 DAVEFKGPFPER
-346 SEATITLPKELKD
+346 SEVSLSLPKDLKD
-359 DASRALSNAAA
+359 DAGRTLSNAAA
-370 FPMKIVI
+370 FPMKVVI

-400 LPVTVRNVEPTLDAY
+400 LPVTVRNVEPALDAY

-423 KVAAKGRVKRI
+423 KVSAKGRVKRI

-446 SRILQE
+446 SRILRE
-452 PEAYIRRRNGEY
+452 PEADIRRRNGEY
-464 AKPGSTPML
+464 AKPGSIPML

-489 EPKTAMQ
+489 EPKMAMQ

-538 LAVHFKHGRESSLAW
+538 LAVHFKYGRESSLAW

-583 DANGIARIDR
+583 DSNGIARIGR
-593 ELPRQNRWQEC
+593 ELPQQNRWQEC

-674 MGTGFTA
+674 MGIGFTA

-702 ELPVSWSNGTAITT
+702 ELPVNWSNGTALTT

-731 FFDPERGRS
+731 FFDSERGRS
-740 ARLQSGSFRVEQ
+740 ARLRSGSFRVEQ

-764 PAKSVVNASQVAID
+764 PSKSVVNASQVTID
-778 AQLSH
+778 AQLSY

-803 SRSFADYDEF
+803 SRSFTDYDEF

-821 IGIEAEA
+821 VGIEAET
-828 PYDEAQEETQVT
+828 PYDESQEESEVT
-840 SGTARVQDISLDA
+840 GGTARVQDISLDA

-862 KLSVT
+862 KLSAA
-867 EKTQRTRALEVEM
+867 EKTQQTRALEVEM

-922 AVVLDNTG
+922 AVVLDNAG
-930 KPQAGKDVTVDA
+930 KPQAGKDVSVDA

-957 FYAYEQT
+957 FYAYEQA
-964 VEVKRLKQ
+964 VEIKRLKQ

-979 ARGLVLCSGAA
+979 ERGLVLCSGAA

-997 LVAHTDDSQGN
+997 LVARADDAQGN

-1018 AGHDDG
+1018 AGQDDG

-1039 KRSYEPGETARF
+1039 KRAYEPGETARF

-1110 PEVPGRFAWLRR
+1110 PELPGRFAWLRR

-1127 AKFVGLVDEV
+1127 AKFVGLVGEV

-1173 VKVEPDKAVYK
+1173 VRVEPEKTVYK
-1184 VRDRAAVVIT
+1184 VRDRAAVVVT

-1199 GKPMANAELAVAAVD
+1199 GRPMANAELAVAAVD

-1285 VLLDENGRA
+1285 VTLDENGRA
-1294 RIEVPLNDSLT
+1294 RVEIPLNESLT

-1310 AIANTTSVADGEPS
+1310 AIANTTTGPNGEQS
-1324 RFGSGGAAIRT
+1324 RFGSGGAAIRS

-1345 PPFVREGDRFDAQ
+1345 PPFVREGDRFEAQ

-1364 SDRPL
+1364 ADRPL
-1369 ELSLDATMNGDG
+1369 ELSVDATMNGDG
-1381 MPATQL
+1381 VPPTKL

-1423 VNASASDTIRISQ
+1423 ANASATDTIRISQ

-1453 IEPAKTTSF
+1453 IEPAKTTSL
-1462 PIELPRGA
+1462 PIELPKGA
-1470 ITGRGGVEVKL
+1470 IAGRGGVEVKL

-1490 TIKQWMAAY
+1490 TIKQWMTAY

-1514 EDQARWQRVMDSLPA
+1514 EDPVRWQRVMDSLPA

-1576 GLADFVAGRV
+1576 GLTDFVAGRV

-1601 VAAIDALARYQ
+1601 VAAIDALARYE

-1627 LWPTSAVLD
+1627 LWPTSAVLN

-1668 GTTLAFS
+1668 GTTLVFS

-1717 LSRQQAGKWNTTLAN
+1717 VSRQQGGKWNTTLAN

-1752 GRSIVSVGSDPH
+1752 GRSIVSVGNSENNRHP
-1764 SLDWKSAQS
+1764 LDWRNAQS
-1773 RATNDPTKG
+1773 RASSDPTKG
-1782 TAIGAGPSQADRGPP
+1782 TPIGAGL
-1797 RGADAQRP
+1797 
-1805 GANTYS
+1805 
-1811 IGAGVDTQFAWPAS
+1811 DTQFAWPAT
-1825 VEPLSIVHEGS
+1825 VEPLSIAHEGS

-1889 AQMDMTWVVI
+1889 AQADMTWVVI

-1914 GGDSRQLVTNERREG
+1914 GGDSRQLAANERRDG
-1929 MAWPAY
+1929 QAWPAY

-1977 AMYAPESFGELP
+1977 AMYAPELFGELP
-1989 VASMEVRQ
+1989 VAPIEVRP

>member
-1 MRIRVLALALTV
+1 MRIRTVALALML
-13 SLVAAVAAQEIKLTP
+13 SLITAVAAQDA
-28 AKVESFSPQGQV
+28 AKVDSFSPQGQI
-40 KDVRQVVARFSQP
+40 KDVRQVVVRFSQP

-61 SESPFDVSC
+61 SEAPFDIAC
-70 AAPAENAGRGRW
+70 AGAGRGRW
-82 ADARNWLYDFDRD
+82 ADVRNWLYDFDQD
-95 LPAGV
+95 LPAGI
-100 ECSFKTKAGLKTF
+100 ECNFKTKPGLKTF
-113 AGVEIASQTFRFSTG
+113 AGTEVAAQTFRFSTS

-143 IDEAQVFMLALDA
+143 IDEAQIFMLALDA
-156 HADLATV
+156 HADLASV
-163 RANAYCSV
+163 RANAYCAV

-177 LPLKVV
+177 LPLNII
-183 EGKERERILSEQKNR
+183 EGKERERILVEQKNR
-198 ARVLFEVITKRASS
+198 ARVLFEVITKRGN
-212 APERGVTAVKD
+212 RGVAAIKD
-223 VRLIDAPILVA
+223 MRLVDAPILVA
-234 SCSRPLPAG
+234 RCGRPLPAG

-253 IKTINGIATTE
+253 IKTTNGIATTE

-269 YQVRPHFSARFTCQR
+269 YQVRPQFSARFSCQR

-304 VSRELASK
+304 VVRDIASK
-312 IELQGLNGK
+312 IELRAADGV
-321 VHRPVIDPNVV
+321 VHRPTIDPNVATV
-332 SVEAVEFKGPFAER
+332 DSVEFKGPFAER
-346 SEATITLPKELKD
+346 SEATVSLPGDLKD
-359 DASRALSNAAA
+359 DAGRTLANAAA
-370 FPMKIVI
+370 FPMKVRI

-390 GILEA
+390 GILEV

-400 LPVTVRNVEPTLDAY
+400 LPVTVRNVEPMLDAY

-423 KVAAKGRVKRI
+423 KVAAKGRIKRI
-434 DTDDDVALAHWM
+434 DTDDDAVVAQWM
-446 SRILQE
+446 RRILRE
-452 PEAYIRRRNGEY
+452 PSEDTRRRNGEY
-464 AKPGSTPML
+464 LKPGTVPML

-478 ATAQPIDIPRA
+478 SAAQPIDIPRA
-489 EPKTAMQ
+489 EPKLAMQ

-504 PGLYAVEI
+504 RGLYAVEI
-512 ASLRLGQALHAEDKP
+512 ASKRLGQALHAEDKP

-553 VTRLDDGKPAS
+553 VTRLDDGKPVA

-576 RWWDGVT
+576 RWWDGAT
-583 DANGIARIDR
+583 DESGIARVER
-593 ELPRQNRWQEC
+593 ELPRQSRWQDC
-604 RHASNAYIVSARL
+604 PHASNAYIVSARIG
-617 NGDMSLMLTSW
+617 GDMSLMLTSW
-628 NEGIRPW
+628 NEGIRSW
-635 QFNLG
+635 EFGIG
-640 GGSGAEPVIAHTVF
+640 GGVSAEPVSAHTVF

-668 HVIRRR
+668 HFIRRR
-674 MGTGFTA
+674 AGTGFTA
-681 VEDRYLPRK
+681 VEQRNLPRQ
-690 LQLVH
+690 LQLIH
-695 SGSGQQF
+695 SGSGQRF
-702 ELPVSWSNGTAITT
+702 DLPVTWSAGTALST
-716 WSIPKDAK
+716 WNIPKDAK
-724 LGEYSTL
+724 LGEYTAVLTGFDQAYGSGATL
-731 FFDPERGRS
+731 QAGT
-740 ARLQSGSFRVEQ
+740 FRVEQ

-764 PAKSVVNASQVAID
+764 PSKTIVNASQVTID
-778 AQLSH
+778 AQLSY

-796 RSRIVPS
+796 RSRIVAS
-803 SRSFADYDEF
+803 SQSFAEYQEF
-813 SFGGEVPK
+813 SFDGAVPK
-821 IGIEAEA
+821 VGIEAEA
-828 PYDEAQEETQVT
+828 PYDESAQDEPDAT
-840 SGTARVQDISLDA
+840 GGAARVQNVSLDA

-862 KLSVT
+862 KLT
-867 EKTQRTRALEVEM
+867 ADKALFKEQTRALEVEM

-899 PSALVVGL
+899 PSALVIGL
-907 APDGSFFKRDSLRFK
+907 APDGSYFKRDSLRFK
-922 AVVLDNTG
+922 AVVLDNAG
-930 KPQAGKDVTVDA
+930 KPQAGKEVSVDA
-942 YSSTRF
+942 YSRTRF

-964 VEVKRLKQ
+964 VEIKRLKQ
-972 VCRGTSD
+972 LCRGTSD
-979 ARGLVLCSGAA
+979 VRGLVLCSGSA
-990 PATGDLI
+990 PASGDLI
-997 LVAHTDDSQGN
+997 LVARTDDAQGN
-1008 AAVATRDVYV
+1008 AAIATRDVYV
-1018 AGHDDG
+1018 AGSDDS

-1039 KRSYEPGETARF
+1039 KRSYEPGETARY
-1051 EVRMPYRVATALIS
+1051 EVRMPYRTATALIS

-1096 NAYVSALIVRGRVD
+1096 NAYVSALVVRGRIE
-1110 PEVPGRFAWLRR
+1110 PEMPGRFAWLKR
-1122 MIFRA
+1122 MIYRA
-1127 AKFVGLVDEV
+1127 AKFVGIVDEV

-1150 LTKPSYRLGMAQ
+1150 LTKPSYRLGMTQ

-1173 VKVEPDKAVYK
+1173 VKVEPEKPVYK
-1184 VRDRAAVVIT
+1184 VRDRAAVIVT

-1261 AGGGGGS
+1261 AGGGGG

-1285 VLLDENGRA
+1285 VTLDENGRA
-1294 RIEVPLNDSLT
+1294 RVEVPLNDSLT

-1310 AIANTTSVADGEPS
+1310 AIANTTTGES

-1335 TQDVMLFAGL
+1335 TQDVMIFAGL

-1364 SDRPL
+1364 ADRPL
-1369 ELSLDATMNGDG
+1369 ELAINAAFKSDAVSGDG
-1381 MPATQL
+1381 DLGTKL
-1387 PPSTMSLAAGGAQT
+1387 PPSAISLPAGGAQT
-1401 ISLPAQVPFGV
+1401 ISLPAQVPYGV

-1423 VNASASDTIRISQ
+1423 TNATASDTIKISQ
-1436 SVGVAVP
+1436 NVGVAVP
-1443 VRVFQQTLLQ
+1443 VRVYQQTLLQ
-1453 IEPAKTTSF
+1453 IEPAKATSF
-1462 PIELPRGA
+1462 PVELPKGA
-1470 ITGRGGVEVKL
+1470 IAGRGGVEVKL
-1481 ARSLGGSAD
+1481 ARSLGGSAE

-1514 EDQARWQRVMDSLPA
+1514 EDPMRWQRVMDSLPA

-1535 LAKFFPSPWN
+1535 LAKFFPSQWN

-1567 EAARERMLR
+1567 ESARERMLR
-1576 GLADFVAGRV
+1576 GLTDFVAGRV

-1601 VAAIDALARYQ
+1601 VAAIDALARYG

-1651 ERLAEA
+1651 ERLAEV

-1668 GTTLAFS
+1668 GTTLVFS

-1710 PRIARGA
+1710 PRMARGA

-1732 AWGVLALRRFQSR
+1732 AWGVLALRRFQAR

-1752 GRSIVSVGSDPH
+1752 GRSIVSVGNDPH
-1764 SLDWKSAQS
+1764 PLDWKSAQS

-1782 TAIGAGPSQADRGPP
+1782 TP
-1797 RGADAQRP
+1797 
-1805 GANTYS
+1805 
-1811 IGAGVDTQFAWPAS
+1811 IGAGVDTQFAWPAT
-1825 VEPLSIVHEGS
+1825 VEPLSIMHEGA

-1869 QKAASVWARGD
+1869 QKAANGWARGD
-1880 VYRVTLEVE
+1880 VYRVTLEVD
-1889 AQMDMTWVVI
+1889 AQADMTWVVI

-1914 GGDSRQLVTNERREG
+1914 GGDSRQLVSNERRDG
-1929 MAWPAY
+1929 QAWPAY
-1935 EERAFDGF
+1935 EERAFEGF

-1989 VASMEVRQ
+1989 VASIEVRP

>member
-1 MRIRVLALALTV
+1 MRIRTLALALML
-13 SLVAAVAAQEIKLTP
+13 SLVAAVAAQDA
-28 AKVESFSPQGQV
+28 AKVESFSPQGQI
-40 KDVRQVVARFSQP
+40 KDVRQVVVRFSQP

-61 SESPFDVSC
+61 SEAPFDVEC
-70 AAPAENAGRGRW
+70 AGKGRGRW
-82 ADARNWLYDFDRD
+82 ADARNWLYDFDQD
-95 LPAGV
+95 LPAGI
-100 ECSFKTKAGLKTF
+100 ECSFKTKPGLKTF
-113 AGVEIASQTFRFSTG
+113 AGTEVVAQTFRFSTG

-143 IDEAQVFMLALDA
+143 IDEAQVFLLALDA
-156 HADLATV
+156 HAELASV
-163 RANAYCSV
+163 RANAYCAV

-177 LPLKVV
+177 LPLNII
-183 EGKERERILSEQKNR
+183 EGKERERILAEQKNR
-198 ARVLFEVITKRASS
+198 ARVLFDVIFKRGN
-212 APERGVTAVKD
+212 RGVATVKD
-223 VRLIDAPILVA
+223 VRLVDAPILVA
-234 SCSRPLPAG
+234 SCGRPLPAG

-253 IKTINGIATTE
+253 IKTSTGVATTE

-269 YQVRPHFSARFTCQR
+269 YQVRPQFSARFTCQR

-299 EFTAP
+299 EFDAP
-304 VSRELASK
+304 VARGIASK
-312 IELQGLNGK
+312 IELRAADGQ
-321 VHRPVIDPNVV
+321 VHRPTIDPNVTTV
-332 SVEAVEFKGPFAER
+332 DTVEFKGPFAER
-346 SEATITLPKELKD
+346 SEATVVLPADLKD
-359 DASRALSNAAA
+359 DAGRTLANAAA
-370 FPMKIVI
+370 FPMKVRI

-390 GILEA
+390 GILEV

-400 LPVTVRNVEPTLDAY
+400 LPVTVRNVEPMLDAY

-423 KVAAKGRVKRI
+423 KTAAKGRIKRI
-434 DTDDDVALAHWM
+434 DTDDDAALAQWM
-446 SRILQE
+446 RRILRE
-452 PEAYIRRRNGEY
+452 PSEDIRRRNGDY
-464 AKPGSTPML
+464 LKPGSVPML

-478 ATAQPIDIPRA
+478 AAAQPIDIPRA
-489 EPKTAMQ
+489 EPKMAMQ

-512 ASLRLGQALHAEDKP
+512 ASTRLGQALHAEDKP

-553 VTRLDDGKPAS
+553 VTRLDDGKPVS

-576 RWWDGVT
+576 RWWDGAT
-583 DANGIARIDR
+583 DSNGIARIER
-593 ELPRQNRWQEC
+593 ELPRQNRWQDC
-604 RHASNAYIVSARL
+604 PHAPNAYLVSARMD
-617 NGDMSLMLTSW
+617 GDMSLMLTSW

-640 GGSGAEPVIAHTVF
+640 GGSGAEPVIAHAVF

-674 MGTGFTA
+674 VGTGFAA
-681 VEDRYLPRK
+681 VETHNLPRQ
-690 LQLVH
+690 LQLIH
-695 SGSGQQF
+695 SGSGQRFQ
-702 ELPVSWSNGTAITT
+702 LPVKWNNGTALNT
-716 WSIPKDAK
+716 WNIPKDAK
-724 LGEYSTL
+724 LGEYTVL
-731 FFDPERGRS
+731 FIDPGRG
-740 ARLQSGSFRVEQ
+740 ARLQGGSFRVEQ

-764 PAKSVVNASQVAID
+764 PSKSVVNASQVTID
-778 AQLSH
+778 AQLSY

-803 SRSFADYDEF
+803 SQLFADYDEF
-813 SFGGEVPK
+813 SFGGAVPK
-821 IGIEAEA
+821 LGIEAEA
-828 PYDEAQEETQVT
+828 PYDESAPDEPEAT
-840 SGTARVQDISLDA
+840 GGAARVQDVSLDA

-862 KLSVT
+862 KLSSADKK
-867 EKTQRTRALEVEM
+867 EQQTRALEVEM

-922 AVVLDNTG
+922 AVVLDSAG
-930 KPQAGKDVTVDA
+930 KPQVGKEVSVDA
-942 YSSTRF
+942 YSRTRF

-979 ARGLVLCSGAA
+979 ARGLVLCSGPA
-990 PATGDLI
+990 PASGDLI
-997 LVAHTDDSQGN
+997 LVARTDDAQGN
-1008 AAVATRDVYV
+1008 TAIATRDVYV
-1018 AGHDDG
+1018 AGSDDS

-1039 KRSYEPGETARF
+1039 KRSYEPGETARY
-1051 EVRMPYRVATALIS
+1051 EVRMPYRTATALIT

-1072 ESRVVTIDS
+1072 ESRVMTIDS

-1096 NAYVSALIVRGRVD
+1096 NAYVSALVVRGRVE
-1110 PEVPGRFAWLRR
+1110 PELPGRFAWLRR
-1122 MIFRA
+1122 MIYRA
-1127 AKFVGLVDEV
+1127 AKFIGLVDEV

-1173 VKVEPDKAVYK
+1173 VKVEPEKPVYK
-1184 VRDRAAVVIT
+1184 VRDRAAVLIT

-1261 AGGGGGS
+1261 AGGGGG

-1285 VLLDENGRA
+1285 VTLDEDGRA

-1310 AIANTTSVADGEPS
+1310 AIANTTSGES

-1364 SDRPL
+1364 ADRPL
-1369 ELSLDATMNGDG
+1369 ELAINATMDGDG
-1381 MPATQL
+1381 ASTTKL

-1423 VNASASDTIRISQ
+1423 ASSTASDTIKISQ

-1443 VRVFQQTLLQ
+1443 VRVYQQTLLQ
-1453 IEPAKTTSF
+1453 LEPAKATSF
-1462 PIELPRGA
+1462 PVELPKGA
-1470 ITGRGGVEVKL
+1470 IAGRGGVEVKL

-1499 PFTCLEQRASVAVAL
+1499 PFTCLEQRASVAVTL
-1514 EDQARWQRVMDSLPA
+1514 EDPMRWQRVMDGLPA

-1545 DGDDTLTAY
+1545 DGDDTLTTY

-1576 GLADFVAGRV
+1576 GLMDFVAGRV

-1601 VAAIDALARYQ
+1601 IAAIDSLARYG
-1612 KAEPRMLESIEIAPN
+1612 KAEPRMLESIEILPN

-1636 WMSLLKKLQTIPKRN
+1636 WMSLLKRLQTIPRRN

-1668 GTTLAFS
+1668 GTTLVFS

-1710 PRIARGA
+1710 PRMARGA

-1745 FESEAVT
+1745 FEGEAVT
-1752 GRSIVSVGSDPH
+1752 GRSIVSVGNDPH
-1764 SLDWKSAQS
+1764 ALDWKAAQS

-1782 TAIGAGPSQADRGPP
+1782 TP
-1797 RGADAQRP
+1797 
-1805 GANTYS
+1805 

-1825 VEPLSIVHEGS
+1825 GEPLSIVHEGL
-1836 GRPWAFIT
+1836 GRPWAFVT

-1851 QAPLFA
+1851 DRPLFA
-1857 GYQIKRT
+1857 GYQIKRS

-1869 QKAASVWARGD
+1869 QKTANVWARGD
-1880 VYRVTLEVE
+1880 VYRVTLEVD
-1889 AQMDMTWVVI
+1889 AQADMTWVVI
-1899 SDPIPAGAAVLGSGL
+1899 NDPIPAGAAVLGSGL
-1914 GGDSRQLVTNERREG
+1914 GGDSRQLASNERRDG
-1929 MAWPAY
+1929 LAWPAY

-1943 RAYYRYVPKGKLKLE
+1943 RAYYRYVPKGKLKVE

-1977 AMYAPESFGELP
+1977 AMYAPESFAELP
-1989 VASMEVRQ
+1989 VASIEVRP